1 MLSDINDLLL
11 PIRPDNPAGD
21 NLEYEPLFDEIR
33 QARESD
39 PDDMPEDEWS
49 VTEPRKAD
57 WNRVCNLSEKALREQ
72 TKDLQLACWYVE
84 ALCHQQGLAGL
95 STGIA
100 FLSEFITRFWFQCW
114 PALEE
119 EGLEMRRSK
128 LQRLDRDL
136 SQLLLRQPMLRQA
149 TTSLLFWRQI
159 LAFEHK
165 INTHP
170 GDRDA
175 LIRKEGDFTM
185 DSFDQ
190 QAMNFSSIEIGQ
202 QAARIEALS
211 SDLSQLEARY
221 LSLSQDPENG
231 VFPQSCQTLKDL
243 ADYLQRLTQRAIPL
257 VDESLALA
265 PIMEDGAPLP
275 AEAPARTPTQT
286 MSRELAISQMLAIA
300 GYFRQTEP
308 SSPVPYLM
316 ERAARWATMTL
327 PEWLEEMLNDSSSII
342 EINNVLTGNAR

>member
-1 MLSDINDLLL
+1 MLTDINDLLL
-11 PIRPDNPAGD
+11 PISPENPVGD

-39 PDDMPEDEWS
+39 PDYMPKDEWS
-49 VTEPRKAD
+49 VREPRKAD
-57 WNRVCNLSEKALREQ
+57 WNQVRNLCEKALREQ
-72 TKDLQLACWYVE
+72 TKDLQLANWYVE
-84 ALCHQQGLAGL
+84 ALCQQQGLAGL

-100 FLSEFITRFWFQCW
+100 LLSEFITRFWFQCW

-119 EGLEMRRSK
+119 EGLMMRRSK

-136 SQLLLRQPMLRQA
+136 SQLLLCQPLLRQ
-149 TTSLLFWRQI
+149 TSTSLLFWRQI

-165 INTHP
+165 INMHP
-170 GDRDA
+170 GDRDE
-175 LIRKEGDFTM
+175 LIRKEGDLTM
-185 DSFDQ
+185 ESFDQ

-202 QAARIEALS
+202 QAARVEELS
-211 SDLSQLEARY
+211 SDLSQLEVRY
-221 LSLSQDPENG
+221 LSLSQDTESE
-231 VFPQSCQTLKDL
+231 VFTQTNQMLKDL

-257 VDESLALA
+257 VDESITLE
-265 PIMEDGAPLP
+265 PIMEDTAPLS
-275 AEAPARTPTQT
+275 ADAPVRAPTQT

-308 SSPVPYLM
+308 SSPVPFLM

-327 PEWLEEMLNDSSSII
+327 QEWLEEMLNDSSSIN
-342 EINNVLTGNAR
+342 EINNVLTGNTR

>member
-1 MLSDINDLLL
+1 MLSEINELLL
-11 PIRPDNPAGD
+11 PIHPEAPAGD
-21 NLEYEPLFDEIR
+21 NLEYESLFDEIR
-33 QARESD
+33 VARESD
-39 PDDMPEDEWS
+39 PDGMPEDEWS
-49 VTEPRKAD
+49 VREPRKAD
-57 WNRVCNLSEKALREQ
+57 WNQVRNLSEKALREQ
-72 TKDLQLACWYVE
+72 SKDLQLACWYAE
-84 ALCHQQGLAGL
+84 ALCQLQGLAGL

-114 PALEE
+114 PLLEE
-119 EGLEMRRSK
+119 DGLTMRRSK

-136 SQLLLRQPMLRQA
+136 SQQLLRQPMLRQA
-149 TTSLLFWRQI
+149 NTSLLFWRQI

-170 GDRDA
+170 GDRDE

-185 DSFDQ
+185 ESFDQ

-202 QAARIEALS
+202 QAARVEALA

-221 LSLSQDPENG
+221 LSLSQDPESD
-231 VFPQSCQTLKDL
+231 VFIQSRQTLKDL
-243 ADYLQRLTQRAIPL
+243 ADYLQRLTQRAVPL
-257 VDESLALA
+257 VDESLTLE
-265 PIMEDGAPLP
+265 PIIEDAAPLTADTP
-275 AEAPARTPTQT
+275 VWAPKQT
-286 MSRELAISQMLAIA
+286 MSREVAISQMLAIA

-308 SSPVPYLM
+308 SSPVPFLM

-327 PEWLEEMLNDSSSII
+327 PEWLEEMLNDSNSII